1 MKSGLHSCCRS
12 NVSNPV
18 EKGVRERGRQM
29 EEQTVKFDRE
39 GREREREDRKQARP
53 LHPPSGSNFSLSS
66 FGNLFGLLFV
76 CYYL

>member
-39 GREREREDRKQARP
+39 GRERERK
-53 LHPPSGSNFSLSS
+53 GSKRVHYTHLQVQISP
-66 FGNLFGLLFV
+66 
-76 CYYL
+76 